1 MMEVIFMSLTDTYT
15 LANDTKIPVLGFGT
29 WQSADGDVAYQAV
42 KWALDAGYRHI
53 DTAAIYGNEASVG
66 RAIKDSGIPRESLF
80 VTSKLWNDARTYDTV
95 TKALDVSL
103 DKLGLDYLDLYLI
116 HWPNPAGVQVKG
128 EHAWQSAN
136 AETWHAF
143 EDAYT
148 SGKVKAIGVSNFQ
161 IHHLEELT
169 KTQNIAPMVNQNF
182 LNPSD
187 QQVELVTY
195 NNAHNIL
202 NEAYSPLGTG
212 KLIDLPQVSSLAEK
226 YNKSIP
232 QILIRWSLD
241 KGFLPLPKSTHESY
255 IQANADVFDFVL
267 TVEDIVSLDQLQAI
281 GGLHTNADQVSF

>member
-1 MMEVIFMSLTDTYT
+1 MSLTDTYT
-15 LANDTKIPVLGFGT
+15 LANGTKIPVLGFGT

-53 DTAAIYGNEASVG
+53 DTAAVYGNEASVG

-80 VTSKLWNDARTYDTV
+80 ITSKLWNDAHTYESAL
-95 TKALDVSL
+95 KALDVSL
-103 DKLGLDYLDLYLI
+103 NKLGLDYLDLYLI
-116 HWPNPAGVQVKG
+116 HWPNPASIKATG
-128 EHAWQSAN
+128 EEAWQSAN
-136 AETWHAF
+136 AETWRAF

-148 SGKVKAIGVSNFQ
+148 AGKVKAIGVSNFQ
-161 IHHLEELT
+161 IHHLEVLT
-169 KTQNIAPMVNQNF
+169 HTQNIAPMVNQNF

-187 QQVELVTY
+187 QQVALVAY
-195 NNAHNIL
+195 NAAHNIL

-212 KLIDLPQVSSLAEK
+212 KLINLPQVSSLSEK

-255 IQANADVFDFVL
+255 IQANADVFDFSL
-267 TVEDIVSLDQLQAI
+267 TTEDIAALDALQAV
-281 GGLHTNADQVSF
+281 GELHINADQTSF

>member
-1 MMEVIFMSLTDTYT
+1 MSLTDTYT

-148 SGKVKAIGVSNFQ
+148 AGKTKAIGVSNC
-161 IHHLEELT
+161 LLYT
-169 KTQNIAPMVNQNF
+169 S
-182 LNPSD
+182 PSPRD
-187 QQVELVTY
+187 T
-195 NNAHNIL
+195 
-202 NEAYSPLGTG
+202 
-212 KLIDLPQVSSLAEK
+212 
-226 YNKSIP
+226 
-232 QILIRWSLD
+232 R
-241 KGFLPLPKSTHESY
+241 
-255 IQANADVFDFVL
+255 
-267 TVEDIVSLDQLQAI
+267 
-281 GGLHTNADQVSF
+281 